1 MRGRL
6 RFAGRPL
13 PVVDLLAILP
23 FYVPLLP
30 GLDLRVLRAIR
41 LMRLMRL
48 FKVARYSES
57 LQLIGA
63 VLYRK
68 RHELAMTAFSVIVLL
83 VVAASLVYEVERD
96 AQGDKF
102 GSIPAAM
109 WWGVT
114 TLTTVGYG
122 DVYPVT
128 PAGKVLGA
136 IIAILGIGVFA
147 LPTAILGAGFI
158 EELQR
163 RKAKGKVCPHC
174 GRQIEE

>member
-1 MRGRL
+1 
-6 RFAGRPL
+6 
-13 PVVDLLAILP
+13 
-23 FYVPLLP
+23 
-30 GLDLRVLRAIR
+30 
-41 LMRLMRL
+41 
-48 FKVARYSES
+48 
-57 LQLIGA
+57 
-63 VLYRK
+63 
-68 RHELAMTAFSVIVLL
+68 
-83 VVAASLVYEVERD
+83 
-96 AQGDKF
+96 
-102 GSIPAAM
+102 
-109 WWGVT
+109 VT